1 MERFTR
7 DPPALNLQVTHERIM
22 TDPSGSGS
30 ALALIGQV
38 ARILN
43 SGLAADETL
52 RVVVATLKAGLQ
64 ARSVVIWRRETH
76 GAGFAGI
83 TVPTGE
89 HAAFSLDDLPAAE
102 SGTRRYPL
110 VHGGVRL
117 GVLEVNPARPDAQ
130 PGPGLTQV
138 LCDLLAPFL
147 DTMSLS
153 EDLAL
158 EVASRSREID
168 EQRRFTSLIIDCLP
182 VGLYVVDRD
191 FRIQVWNR
199 KRETGTQGLRR
210 TDVVGRPIFDVFTRQ
225 SEAELRSEFER
236 VFRAGEVQQLEI
248 EVPGKDGDRVY
259 RISRLPMRLD
269 GGAITHV
276 ITIGEDIT
284 EGRQVQRR
292 VLQSE
297 KLAAVGQ
304 LAAGVMHEINNPLA
318 TIAACVAA
326 IDGRLGEQV
335 DPTVHEYLEI
345 IDREVLRCTHIVDGL
360 LDFSR
365 PRESAP
371 RAAAQVNS
379 LVDQTLFLL
388 KHHQS
393 FKRLRIVREPADDL
407 PPVLANDEQMIQVLM
422 ALMLNAVDAMD
433 ETGTLTVRT
442 RRNPAERGEIL
453 IEVADTGHGI
463 AAADLPKIFEPFFT
477 TKPPGRGTGL
487 GLSICYGIVEQHRG
501 RIEVESTPGLGS
513 TFSVYLPIAPGAHG

>member
-1 MERFTR
+1 MRVAIGSPGVGRFTR

-52 RVVVATLKAGLQ
+52 RVVAATLKAGLS

-89 HAAFSLDDLPAAE
+89 HVAFSLDQLP
-102 SGTRRYPL
+102 SLTPGTRRYPL

-117 GVLEVNPARPDAQ
+117 GVLEVNPLRPEVQ
-130 PGPGLTQV
+130 PDPALTQI

-147 DTMSLS
+147 DTMTLS
-153 EDLAL
+153 EDLAH
-158 EVASRSREID
+158 EVASRSREIE

-182 VGLYVVDRD
+182 VGLYVIDRD
-191 FRIQVWNR
+191 YRIQVWNR

-210 TDVVGRPIFDVFTRQ
+210 TDVVGRPIFEVLTRQ

-248 EVPGKDGDRVY
+248 EVPAKDGDRVY

-269 GGAITHV
+269 GDAITHV
-276 ITIGEDIT
+276 ITIGEDVT
-284 EGRQVQRR
+284 EGRQVQHR

-326 IDGRLGEQV
+326 IDGRLGEQA
-335 DPTVHEYLEI
+335 DHTVREYLEI
-345 IDREVLRCTHIVDGL
+345 IDREVVRCTHIVDGL
-360 LDFSR
+360 LDFRR
-365 PRESAP
+365 PDR
-371 RAAAQVNS
+371 
-379 LVDQTLFLL
+379 
-388 KHHQS
+388 K
-393 FKRLRIVREPADDL
+393 
-407 PPVLANDEQMIQVLM
+407 
-422 ALMLNAVDAMD
+422 
-433 ETGTLTVRT
+433 
-442 RRNPAERGEIL
+442 
-453 IEVADTGHGI
+453 
-463 AAADLPKIFEPFFT
+463 
-477 TKPPGRGTGL
+477 
-487 GLSICYGIVEQHRG
+487 
-501 RIEVESTPGLGS
+501 
-513 TFSVYLPIAPGAHG
+513 